1 MLAEY
6 GKNAWLSLACPLYCD
21 ELLDWLGSTRVKADL
36 WMFARM
42 DRSQDDTRGG
52 GGGKEGGIYQLIIR
66 VFLFIFHLVCPESR
80 DYLSMLSRSWLI
92 TPPDQNNG
100 GMSAVSTP
108 SEGSSS

>member
-6 GKNAWLSLACPLYCD
+6 GKNAWLRLACPLYCD
-21 ELLDWLGSTRVKADL
+21 ELLDRLDSTRVKADL

-52 GGGKEGGIYQLIIR
+52 GGGGRRDLSINHPS
-66 VFLFIFHLVCPESR
+66 FLFIFHLVCPESR
-80 DYLSMLSRSWLI
+80 DYLSMLSQSWLI

-100 GMSAVSTP
+100 GMSAVS
-108 SEGSSS
+108 SLSVGRSS